1 MVKSYWKCDFEGRN
15 GEIVSKMIYA
25 KTTTSAFKHCF
36 QMGMRIGMSPKYET
50 LQNATEE
57 EVKELK
63 KLSEKELKKT
73 TKKVEASFT
82 STFLCL
88 SKFKFKCI

>member
-1 MVKSYWKCDFEGRN
+1 MRNGYWKCDFEGRN

-63 KLSEKELKKT
+63 KTIRKRVKENNKK
-73 TKKVEASFT
+73 S
-82 STFLCL
+82 
-88 SKFKFKCI
+88 

>member
-1 MVKSYWKCDFEGRN
+1 
-15 GEIVSKMIYA
+15 MIYA

-63 KLSEKELKKT
+63 KTIRKRVKENNKK
-73 TKKVEASFT
+73 S
-82 STFLCL
+82 
-88 SKFKFKCI
+88 